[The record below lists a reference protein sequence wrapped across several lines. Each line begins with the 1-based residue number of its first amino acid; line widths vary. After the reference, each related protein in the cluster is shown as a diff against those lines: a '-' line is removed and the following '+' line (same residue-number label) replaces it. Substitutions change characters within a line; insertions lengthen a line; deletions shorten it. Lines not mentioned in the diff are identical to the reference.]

1 VAKKK
6 GFSFGPREWSPRGEE
21 GIKINPRIRTLS
33 RYLDLPPTEIEE
45 LSGLANYFGAP
56 RGQEYLVYTNEE
68 ASREAQASIEDSLW
82 TIPAEVI
89 IRYTNLPKEAE
100 EMIGLFQDKK
110 MERANE
116 TIRALIKNIDVF
128 MRDVISDIGRGH
140 FLSSYDGIE
149 TKEGD
154 FFIYRVG

>member
-1 VAKKK
+1 M
-6 GFSFGPREWSPRGEE
+6 
-21 GIKINPRIRTLS
+21 
-33 RYLDLPPTEIEE
+33 
-45 LSGLANYFGAP
+45 
-56 RGQEYLVYTNEE
+56 YTNEE